1 MAKAEA
7 ARANRIG
14 SRVREISTDDVQ
26 QALTDGWRDVLAAG
40 PFSLFFGAVYA
51 VAGLVL
57 IWLALRG
64 GGTHL
69 VFPLLSGFL
78 LVGPV
83 TAVGL
88 YEVSRRLQAGEP
100 LRWGGV
106 ATAFMR
112 HGGFQ
117 IALLGF
123 VLAFIGLAWF
133 KVATIL
139 YAIFYGATPLSFDAL
154 VDSVTTTFD
163 GLRFALVGNA
173 VGALMAV
180 TVFAIS
186 VVSVPMLLDRD
197 VDAVT
202 AMLTSVE
209 AVRASPRAFISF
221 GLMVVTLVG
230 IGMALFMVG
239 LVVTLP
245 LIGHATWH
253 VYRRAVV

>member
-7 ARANRIG
+7 AGTNR
-14 SRVREISTDDVQ
+14 SALRVREISTDDVQ
-26 QALTDGWRDVLAAG
+26 QALTDGWRDLLAAG

-57 IWLALRG
+57 IWLTLRG
-64 GGTHL
+64 GGEHL

-78 LVGPV
+78 LIGPV

-100 LRWGGV
+100 LRWG
-106 ATAFMR
+106 AISTAFMR

-117 IALLGF
+117 IALFGF
-123 VLAFIGLAWF
+123 VLAFIGIGWF
-133 KVATIL
+133 KAATII

-173 VGALMAV
+173 VGALLAV
-180 TVFAIS
+180 LVYSIS

-209 AVRASPRAFISF
+209 AVRTSPKAFISF
-221 GLMVVTLVG
+221 GLMVVTLIG

-239 LVVTLP
+239 LVITLP